1 MTEFLLDQGMIE
13 DGFDFKI
20 EMKDEVSVLIS
31 RSDVGNDGKNTKTI
45 RFEEPKRL
53 LFLRI
58 RNVHPLYMSS
68 TRTQTGKTG
77 LNEETIMMRI
87 KEQPYFIGKNKA
99 SSFRSESTGKSTV
112 TNRYV
117 FEYDMINVNLIRSE
131 EDNGEDSKTIG
142 KRRERGIGGT

>member
-1 MTEFLLDQGMIE
+1 MRISDWSSDVCSSDLKLVGERIRFPFTYAEFYKECKNEIIKLSNLISDSDSLASFWKMTEFLLDQGMIE

-87 KEQPYFIGKNKA
+87 KEQQYF
-99 SSFRSESTGKSTV
+99 
-112 TNRYV
+112 
-117 FEYDMINVNLIRSE
+117 
-131 EDNGEDSKTIG
+131 
-142 KRRERGIGGT
+142 